1 MTDIQAKY
9 NALLR
14 KFIGDSTLVIDG
26 DTENELAKDIAA
38 AMKEKAKR
46 NAEAAKLNMEVKA
59 MVNLAEKTDYQK
71 QKESE
76 KWMAEFRAAMK
87 EGANKPWIDFD
98 GVTHYPPPQY

>member
-1 MTDIQAKY
+1 MSADLQAKY

-46 NAEAAKLNMEVKA
+46 NAEAARVSNKA
-59 MVNLAEKTDYQK
+59 QIKACNTYGNGNYF
-71 QKESE
+71 ES
-76 KWMAEFRAAMK
+76 AL
-87 EGANKPWIDFD
+87 
-98 GVTHYPPPQY
+98 